1 MSTFVEKLF
10 SSNNDFTHLFEED
23 SYVFLQ
29 EYQIIKKWFVYD
41 SKELDISTVKAL
53 VDQFVSFHG
62 KIPFSTDVTQ
72 YFSKDQLSS
81 RYWSA
86 VPIGTF
92 GYKMTSNGYFYLID
106 SVKEVPGYFVQ
117 GAYWD
122 NGFVYMVKDKT
133 EVLQIKL
140 FIDEETKNIH
150 AYPDIL

>member
-10 SSNNDFTHLFEED
+10 SSNNDLIHLFEED
-23 SYVFLQ
+23 SYFFLQ
-29 EYQIIKKWFVYD
+29 EYQNIKKWFIYD
-41 SKELDISTVKAL
+41 SKEMDISSVKAL

-72 YFSKDQLSS
+72 HFSKDQLSS

-92 GYKMTSNGYFYLID
+92 SYKMLASGLYYLID
-106 SVKEVPGYFVQ
+106 SVKEVPGYLVQ

>member
-10 SSNNDFTHLFEED
+10 SSNSDFTHLFEED

-29 EYQIIKKWFVYD
+29 EYQITKKWFVYD

-62 KIPFSTDVTQ
+62 KIPFSTEITQ

-92 GYKMTSNGYFYLID
+92 AYKMISNGYFYLID

-150 AYPDIL
+150 TYPDIL

>member
-10 SSNNDFTHLFEED
+10 SPNNDFNHLFEED
-23 SYVFLQ
+23 SYFFLQ
-29 EYQIIKKWFVYD
+29 EYQNVKKWYIYD
-41 SKELDISTVKAL
+41 SKEIDISVVKAL
-53 VDQFVSFHG
+53 VNQFVSFHA
-62 KIPFSTDVTQ
+62 KIPFSSDVTQ
-72 YFSKDQLSS
+72 YFLKDQISS
-81 RYWSA
+81 RYWST

-92 GYKMTSNGYFYLID
+92 AYKMISNGYFYLVD
-106 SVKEVPGYFVQ
+106 SIKEVPGYLVQ